1 MKIIKPEVILR
12 WVSPEPER
20 SIEEAARLCY
30 KSEDAI
36 TETSHID
43 MIRKLVRLRHF
54 AMLEHATASFRF
66 IYDRGVSHEH
76 VRHRLAS
83 YAQESTRYC
92 NYGAAKFGRE
102 IGVIEPPGLTPP
114 QRIVWLHACSV
125 AENIYMQLLESG
137 CAPQIARAVLPT
149 CLKTEVICTANMQEW
164 RHIFT
169 LRTSSKAHVQ
179 IREVMYPAL
188 QILHTHCP
196 TIFEDILDGC
206 SESG

>member
-1 MKIIKPEVILR
+1 MKIIKPEVFFR
-12 WVSPEPER
+12 WVSPDPER

-30 KSEDAI
+30 KTEGAI
-36 TETSHID
+36 TRDSHVA
-43 MIRKLVRLRHF
+43 MIRKLVKLGHT

-92 NYGAAKFGRE
+92 NYGVAKFGRE
-102 IGVIEPPGLTPP
+102 IGVIEPPGLTSI
-114 QRIVWLHACSV
+114 QRIGWLKVCSV
-125 AENIYMQLLESG
+125 AEEVYMELIDSG
-137 CAPQIARAVLPT
+137 CAPQIARSVLPT

-169 LRTSSKAHVQ
+169 LRTNVKAHTQ

-188 QILHTHCP
+188 IILHSYCP
-196 TIFEDILDGC
+196 TIFEDIIEACKNG
-206 SESG
+206 